1 MSFVGLMG
9 LLIIKGD
16 TSSNPMIAQTAP
28 AIRLESFPRET
39 SQTHVSDLKLINFWA
54 SWCTPCLAEHPVLM
68 SMAGQGL
75 EIVGIAYRDTPEN
88 IETFLTRHGDPFS
101 RVYLDPEGD
110 ALIDYGVAGV
120 PESFLIDKNGKILA
134 HISGPII
141 QENFERDLRPFLA
154 DFSRR
159 P

>member
-1 MSFVGLMG
+1 
-9 LLIIKGD
+9 
-16 TSSNPMIAQTAP
+16 
-28 AIRLESFPRET
+28 
-39 SQTHVSDLKLINFWA
+39 
-54 SWCTPCLAEHPVLM
+54 M